1 MKDAVGGSLLL
12 NMVVVFTS
20 IVILFF
26 VGILAY
32 SKAFKIKNKIIEVVE
47 KYETYDE
54 NVVSELSDE
63 LQRDGYIVAT
73 EDQIRNKCGNDSLS
87 IEEGA
92 GHLYCIYYDSTQE
105 GYLYKVVTYTKFESP
120 LIGDI
125 FMIPVKGETKILGKK
140 YDY

>member
-12 NMVVVFTS
+12 NMVVIFVS
-20 IVILFF
+20 VVILLF
-26 VGILAY
+26 VGIIAY
-32 SKAFKIKNKIIEVVE
+32 SKAYKIKNKIIEVIE
-47 KYETYDE
+47 KYEKYDE
-54 NVVSELSDE
+54 NVAAELLDELS
-63 LQRDGYIVAT
+63 RSGYIVAT
-73 EDQIRNKCGNDSLS
+73 EEQIRNKCGNDSLS

-105 GYLYKVVTYTKFESP
+105 GYLYKVVTYTKFEFP

-125 FMIPVKGETKILGKK
+125 LMIPVKGETKILGKK